1 MNIRGKAH
9 LLGDDINTDIHC
21 SSKYHPGRDN
31 AYVAQH
37 AFEQLAPGFATRFA
51 QGDIVVAGKN
61 FGNNSSREQ
70 AVHILRALGVGAIVA
85 MSFGRQFFRNCINNG
100 LPAIECNLG
109 WIGENDEIEIDLAGG
124 RISVPARD
132 IVRGVPPL
140 PGAVQEIIAA
150 GGLIAFLKS
159 HPDWRLESQ
168 VIQ

>member
-1 MNIRGKAH
+1 MTALISGKAH

-31 AYVAQH
+31 VYVAQH
-37 AFEQLAPGFATRFA
+37 AFEQLAPGFAARFA
-51 QGDIVVAGKN
+51 NGDIIVAGKN

-70 AVHILRALGVGAIVA
+70 AVHIMHALGVAAIVA
-85 MSFGRQFFRNCINNG
+85 TSFGRQFFRNCINNG
-100 LPAIECNLG
+100 LPAVECDLG
-109 WIGENDEIEIDLAGG
+109 RIGENEEIEIDLAGG

-132 IVRGVPPL
+132 IVREVPPL

-159 HPDWRLESQ
+159 HPDWRLSRK
-168 VIQ
+168 